1 MRAGILSAALLCLLA
16 GAAAAAPM
24 DKRCADYSG
33 MPDQTGA
40 TAGMAFVPGGAFAM
54 GAEHQYPEESSTKIV
69 RVDGFYIDRH
79 EVTNAQ
85 YARFVAAT
93 GYVTVAERGRDPAKQ
108 LAAADVSGPGS
119 VVFVQPVQGGDVTRW
134 WQYVKGASWRH
145 PQGPGSSVAGL
156 DNRPVV
162 HIAYD
167 DALAYANWM
176 GRELPTEAQWE
187 YAARGGREDGTVEN
201 GAFDAQGKPAANTWQ
216 GVFPVLNTADDGY
229 VGVAPVGCF
238 KPNGFDLYDMI
249 GNVWEWTSDWYLAGH
264 SRHPETNP
272 LGPNLLQVR
281 LAPGATPTKVI
292 KGGSYLCSGNFCGR
306 YRASARQPQE
316 IDLGTSHIGFRTVLN
331 RSAATDAA
339 ALAPR

>member
-1 MRAGILSAALLCLLA
+1 MRAGILSGALLCLLA

-33 MPDQTGA
+33 VPDERGA

-85 YARFVAAT
+85 FARFIAAT
-93 GYVTVAERGRDPAKQ
+93 GYITVAERGPDASKN
-108 LAAADVSGPGS
+108 LAADVSGPGS
-119 VVFVQPVQGGDVTRW
+119 VVFVQPVKGGDVTRW

-145 PQGPGSSVAGL
+145 PEGPDSSIAGL

-162 HIAYD
+162 HVAYD
-167 DALAYANWM
+167 DALAYAKWM

-187 YAARGGREDGTVEN
+187 YAARGGREDGTIEN

-264 SRHPETNP
+264 SRRPETNP

-281 LAPGATPTKVI
+281 LSPGATPTKVI

-331 RSAATDAA
+331 KSAATDAA